1 MARNLYPGY
10 CYKCG
15 KYVPVGLGYFE
26 KIRKRKIGDSR
37 WRVQCM
43 RCCNGRKPDENEPIV
58 KRAREGKR

>member
-1 MARNLYPGY
+1 MARNLYSGY

-26 KIRKRKIGDSR
+26 KKKTGNSK

-43 RCCNGRKPDENEPIV
+43 ECCNGKKPDENEPIV
-58 KRAREGKR
+58 KRARKGER